1 VCSRLASRRAHNPL
15 LIAIVIVAVAV
26 AVEML
31 APPAAMAGQA
41 SATAT
46 DPDDARG
53 PLDIKQLYLGRPTAS
68 SPLDIVVTY
77 FRRVP
82 AKIFS
87 KGGHTNLWFDTQ
99 GNAHAEWTGS
109 VTRTRRGLVL
119 VITGRSGEWGRVP
132 VRRPNLH
139 ELAVTLPGASPANPI
154 GDVAVRAKS
163 AYKRPRGPCKH
174 ACTDRAPDAHGL
186 VI

>member
-1 VCSRLASRRAHNPL
+1 VRLRFASRRTRYPRLVAT
-15 LIAIVIVAVAV
+15 AVVAVV
-26 AVEML
+26 VVML
-31 APPAAMAGQA
+31 APSTALAGRA
-41 SATAT
+41 SVTAS

-53 PLDIKQLYLGRPTAS
+53 PLDIKRLYLGRPTAS
-68 SPLDIVVTY
+68 SPLEVIVTY
-77 FRRVP
+77 FRRAP
-82 AKIFS
+82 TMIFS

-99 GNAHAEWTGS
+99 GDAHAEWTGA

-132 VRRPNLH
+132 IRRPNLR
-139 ELAVTLPGASPANPI
+139 EIAVTLPGASPVNPI
-154 GDVAVRAKS
+154 GDVAVTAKS

-174 ACTDRAPDAHGL
+174 ACTDRAPDGHGL

>member
-1 VCSRLASRRAHNPL
+1 VRFRRAARRPRDPL
-15 LIAIVIVAVAV
+15 LIATAVVAAV
-26 AVEML
+26 LVML
-31 APPAAMAGQA
+31 APSAALAGRA
-41 SATAT
+41 SVTAS

-53 PLDIKQLYLGRPTAS
+53 PLDIKRLYLGRATAS
-68 SPLDIVVTY
+68 SPLEVVVTY

-82 AKIFS
+82 TKIFS
-87 KGGHTNLWFDTQ
+87 KGGHTNLWLDTQ
-99 GNAHAEWTGS
+99 GDAHADWTGS

-132 VRRPNLH
+132 IRRPNLR
-139 ELAVTLPGASPANPI
+139 EIAVTLPGASSVNPI
-154 GDVAVRAKS
+154 GDVAVTAKS

-174 ACTDRAPDAHGL
+174 PCTDRAPDRHGL